1 MNKRSCTAA
10 IAQVAAHGL
19 IAKACQIRKQYVGFL
34 LKTVKH
40 VCGLHIKG
48 QCDFGE
54 DMHSVCSEP
63 YYYESIYYFEHKPSV
78 FVVDSCGRCCQDIEV
93 HDDSTDKVW
102 KCSSKC
108 KPLTE
113 CEVNAILDFKSDF
126 DRPMCEL
133 LPILLACDDGCPNTH
148 YSKVVYETDDCGE
161 IDVPRKGHSLLCFL
175 DSNCKS
181 SQNKRSRTAAIAQV
195 AAHLPTWTRTV
206 IVHVYHVHIV
216 CGYGML
222 TSSNESET
230 ITNFFY
236 IRVYIYSHN

>member
-1 MNKRSCTAA
+1 
-10 IAQVAAHGL
+10 
-19 IAKACQIRKQYVGFL
+19 
-34 LKTVKH
+34 
-40 VCGLHIKG
+40 
-48 QCDFGE
+48 
-54 DMHSVCSEP
+54 MHSVRSEP
-63 YYYESIYYFEHKPSV
+63 YYYESIYYFEHKHSV
-78 FVVDSCGRCCQDIEV
+78 FVVDSCGRSCQDIEV
-93 HDDSTDKVW
+93 HNGSTDKVW

-113 CEVNAILDFKSDF
+113 CEVNTILDFESDF

-133 LPILLACDDGCPNTH
+133 LPILLACDDDCPNTH
-148 YSKVVYETDDCGE
+148 C
-161 IDVPRKGHSLLCFL
+161 
-175 DSNCKS
+175 
-181 SQNKRSRTAAIAQV
+181 
-195 AAHLPTWTRTV
+195 LPTWTWTV